1 MSTPIAGVW
10 ELVGRPF
17 SDQRGAFLNAF
28 RAQEPAFAEAW
39 GHRPIAQ
46 VNLSRTEEVGTV
58 RGLHLQAAPHSEAK
72 LVRCLR
78 GRVWDVAVDLR
89 PGSATYGQWHGLE
102 LRPDAANAL
111 LIPEGCAHGFQVLE
125 PGSELLY
132 LHSGAWVP
140 EAETG
145 VHCCDSQLAIAWPL
159 PPIGLSER
167 DQALP
172 LMHDLQRVC
181 GGDSRERRR
190 QALADLQSL
199 ANRNLTQRFDPS
211 PETLIRMDR
220 DR

>member
-1 MSTPIAGVW
+1 MTTDLRATPIAGVW
-10 ELVGRPF
+10 ELEGRPF
-17 SDQRGAFLNAF
+17 SDQRGAFINAF

-46 VNLSRTEEVGTV
+46 VNLSRTEEVGCV

-78 GRVWDVAVDLR
+78 GRVWDVTVDLR
-89 PGSATYGQWHGLE
+89 PGSASYGQWHGLE

-132 LHSGAWVP
+132 LHSGPWVP

-145 VHCCDSQLAIAWPL
+145 VHCCDAELAIAWPL
-159 PPIGLSER
+159 PPLGLSDR
-167 DQALP
+167 DQALS
-172 LMHDLQRVC
+172 LMHDLHGVC
-181 GGDSRERRR
+181 GDDSR
-190 QALADLQSL
+190 
-199 ANRNLTQRFDPS
+199 
-211 PETLIRMDR
+211 
-220 DR
+220 

>member
-1 MSTPIAGVW
+1 MSAERMSTPIAGVW

-17 SDQRGAFLNAF
+17 RDPRGAFLNAF

-39 GHRPIAQ
+39 GQRPIAQ

-58 RGLHLQAAPHSEAK
+58 RGLHLQAPPHSEAK

-89 PGSATYGQWHGLE
+89 PDSATYGQWHALE

-140 EAETG
+140 GAETG
-145 VHCCDSQLAIAWPL
+145 AHCCDPQLAITWPL
-159 PPIGLSER
+159 PPLGLSER

-172 LMHDLQRVC
+172 LLTITEADVA
-181 GGDSRERRR
+181 DAVTWAR
-190 QALADLQSL
+190 QSGQA
-199 ANRNLTQRFDPS
+199 
-211 PETLIRMDR
+211 
-220 DR
+220 